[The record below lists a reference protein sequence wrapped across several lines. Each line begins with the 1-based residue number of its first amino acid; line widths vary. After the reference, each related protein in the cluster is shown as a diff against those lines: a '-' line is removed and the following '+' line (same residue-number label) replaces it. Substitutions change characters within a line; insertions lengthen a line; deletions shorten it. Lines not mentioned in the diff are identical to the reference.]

1 VLLGVSSF
9 WEGVDVPGDPLR
21 GIILTKLPFKVPTEP
36 LTAARIEAIERDG
49 GSSFMEYVLPHAA
62 LRLKQGFGRLIRA
75 ATDRGAVALLDRRIL
90 EKGYG
95 RYFLGT
101 LPQAP
106 VITAPWIE
114 ASEQLLR
121 FYNGKPVQPTVT
133 VV

>member
-1 VLLGVSSF
+1 
-9 WEGVDVPGDPLR
+9 
-21 GIILTKLPFKVPTEP
+21 
-36 LTAARIEAIERDG
+36 
-49 GSSFMEYVLPHAA
+49 MLPHAS

-75 ATDRGAVALLDRRIL
+75 TTDRGAVALLDRRIL

-101 LPQAP
+101 LPAAP

-121 FYNGKPVQPTVT
+121 FYSGKRVQTVT

>member
-1 VLLGVSSF
+1 
-9 WEGVDVPGDPLR
+9 VDVPGDPLR
-21 GIILTKLPFKVPTEP
+21 GIVLTKLPFKVPTEP

-49 GSSFMEYVLPHAA
+49 SSSFMEYILPHAA

-75 ATDRGAVALLDRRIL
+75 TTDRGAVALLDRRIL

-101 LPQAP
+101 LPPAP
-106 VITAPWIE
+106 VVTAPWIE

-121 FYNGKPVQPTVT
+121 FHGGKPVQSMT